1 MKTASAAEL
10 VEILHRRYPPE
21 SAQEWDRVGVV
32 CGDMRRLI
40 SRIYFAVD
48 VLPET
53 VAEALAWGSDFII
66 AHHPLFLFELAEPE
80 PGEEA
85 MPIPPWKRALAHQIE
100 EAGVTLLIAHTNA
113 DIATPG
119 VSDALADAIGLINI
133 EAMPEGLGRIGEII
147 RPVPLHKLVE
157 QIGRSIPVGANGVRA
172 TGDPHQLIKT
182 VAVCGGSGDDRLE
195 IVRQLGVDAYLTADL
210 KHHRTAEALAAGA
223 PVLIDGGHFATE
235 WPWLAQAAALLA
247 RDLEAG
253 GYARPEMKISELST
267 DPWRVR

>member
-1 MKTASAAEL
+1 
-10 VEILHRRYPPE
+10 
-21 SAQEWDRVGVV
+21 
-32 CGDMRRLI
+32 
-40 SRIYFAVD
+40 
-48 VLPET
+48 
-53 VAEALAWGSDFII
+53 
-66 AHHPLFLFELAEPE
+66 
-80 PGEEA
+80 
-85 MPIPPWKRALAHQIE
+85 
-100 EAGVTLLIAHTNA
+100 
-113 DIATPG
+113 
-119 VSDALADAIGLINI
+119 
-133 EAMPEGLGRIGEII
+133 MPEGLGRIGEII

-247 RDLEAG
+247 SDLEAG